1 MSGIKRNSL
10 TRDRILEL
18 LLMEKI
24 RLNDSL
30 IQDRETLE
38 YLSEIDYR
46 LKGYNQR
53 EIKVCLEGLF
63 KNKKILN

>member
-24 RLNDSL
+24 RLKDSL

-38 YLSEIDYR
+38 YLSEINHR